1 MVAHFYNPSMQK
13 AEAGGS
19 QVWRKPRLH
28 SETLSQKKK
37 SDSSDISQTLF
48 CFITVLPIL
57 GDLHVH
63 IYSSLSIKAYIHIFT
78 EKLSVDLTGIDLDLY
93 IKEGKIDVYL
103 NSINLLIHEHI
114 LSLSTY
120 LISLT
125 TVL

>member
-1 MVAHFYNPSMQK
+1 
-13 AEAGGS
+13 
-19 QVWRKPRLH
+19 
-28 SETLSQKKK
+28 
-37 SDSSDISQTLF
+37 
-48 CFITVLPIL
+48 
-57 GDLHVH
+57 
-63 IYSSLSIKAYIHIFT
+63 
-78 EKLSVDLTGIDLDLY
+78 VDLTGIDLDLY